1 MTRPSEEE
9 EKYFRTLDADLRRRL
24 RDQMADAATD
34 LEKRRQVASA
44 AGTDDL
50 SVAERVAALG
60 FTGDSARVFDLMP
73 LVHVAWADG
82 TITKRE
88 RSAIF
93 RVLEERGIPPESEA
107 SAIIASLL
115 DERPTDAFMRESL
128 SVLRDLVGGEESK
141 SRSIVDLCVEVAAAS
156 GGFLGLGDR
165 VSDEERS
172 VISEVAKLLGEGG
185 AAKVNASLA

>member
-24 RDQMADAATD
+24 RDKMADAATD

-93 RVLEERGIPPESEA
+93 RVLEERGIAPESEA

-156 GGFLGLGDR
+156 GGFLGIGGR

-172 VISEVAKLLGEGG
+172 VISEVAQLLGEGG